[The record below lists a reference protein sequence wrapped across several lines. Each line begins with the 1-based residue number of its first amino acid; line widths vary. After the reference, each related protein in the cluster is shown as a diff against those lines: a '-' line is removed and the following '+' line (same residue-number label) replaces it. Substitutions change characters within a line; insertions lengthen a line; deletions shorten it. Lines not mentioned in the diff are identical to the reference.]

1 MKQTKKITRYT
12 VGFAAIAQLLL
23 FPVASFA
30 ETPTISAPAS
40 EQTQA
45 SSSEQTTGTPT
56 PSASAMPSGTN
67 SEDTFVEVNT
77 DIQSHAQSGAATVSN
92 NTSGGNAISG
102 SALVMAN
109 ILNMVQSSWGIQGGD
124 VSTFST
130 DINGDIVG
138 DMVLDPNQVNA
149 SELPLGST
157 NTIDL
162 GINIH
167 NSGTINNNIELVASS
182 GDASVSGNTQAGN
195 AVSGTAAAMVNIMNI
210 ISSTISAGQSFV
222 GNINI
227 HGNFEGDILLPKEMR
242 DQLVRDTP
250 PTTTL
255 NPTEFENPDAL
266 NSVTTQTI
274 TNNISLQASSGNAN
288 VSDNTEAGNA
298 LSGNANTNLMLYNL
312 TGKQIIGSNALL
324 VFVNVLGEWVGMIVN
339 APAGATSSMIGNNTT
354 TNTIPVTAAGSVQ
367 GDNTINNNI
376 TVSASS
382 GDATVSGNT
391 GAGSALSGDAKAS
404 ASILNM
410 AGSQLS
416 LADWFGVLFIN
427 VLGTWHGS
435 FGIDTIMG
443 GQASGSNTD
452 AEPTSPQVSGIQ
464 VFEVTPGENNKLRLT
479 PSKINT
485 ATSPHLPASHNADAS
500 STTNVQEEK
509 PQVLAATTG
518 KPNTPHTISKTD
530 SGVNLWVVALCIG
543 IALSLFAVERT
554 INFYSTR
561 KTRI

>member
-1 MKQTKKITRYT
+1 MKQTKKIIRYT

-56 PSASAMPSGTN
+56 PSASAVPSGTN

-242 DQLVRDTP
+242 DQLVRDTRQQP
-250 PTTTL
+250 PL
-255 NPTEFENPDAL
+255 ILP
-266 NSVTTQTI
+266 
-274 TNNISLQASSGNAN
+274 
-288 VSDNTEAGNA
+288 
-298 LSGNANTNLMLYNL
+298 NL
-312 TGKQIIGSNALL
+312 K
-324 VFVNVLGEWVGMIVN
+324 
-339 APAGATSSMIGNNTT
+339 
-354 TNTIPVTAAGSVQ
+354 
-367 GDNTINNNI
+367 
-376 TVSASS
+376 
-382 GDATVSGNT
+382 
-391 GAGSALSGDAKAS
+391 
-404 ASILNM
+404 ILM
-410 AGSQLS
+410 
-416 LADWFGVLFIN
+416 
-427 VLGTWHGS
+427 H
-435 FGIDTIMG
+435 
-443 GQASGSNTD
+443 
-452 AEPTSPQVSGIQ
+452 
-464 VFEVTPGENNKLRLT
+464 
-479 PSKINT
+479 
-485 ATSPHLPASHNADAS
+485 
-500 STTNVQEEK
+500 
-509 PQVLAATTG
+509 
-518 KPNTPHTISKTD
+518 
-530 SGVNLWVVALCIG
+530 
-543 IALSLFAVERT
+543 
-554 INFYSTR
+554 
-561 KTRI
+561 

>member
-1 MKQTKKITRYT
+1 M
-12 VGFAAIAQLLL
+12 
-23 FPVASFA
+23 
-30 ETPTISAPAS
+30 
-40 EQTQA
+40 
-45 SSSEQTTGTPT
+45 
-56 PSASAMPSGTN
+56 
-67 SEDTFVEVNT
+67 
-77 DIQSHAQSGAATVSN
+77 
-92 NTSGGNAISG
+92 
-102 SALVMAN
+102 
-109 ILNMVQSSWGIQGGD
+109 
-124 VSTFST
+124 
-130 DINGDIVG
+130 
-138 DMVLDPNQVNA
+138 
-149 SELPLGST
+149 
-157 NTIDL
+157 
-162 GINIH
+162 
-167 NSGTINNNIELVASS
+167 
-182 GDASVSGNTQAGN
+182 
-195 AVSGTAAAMVNIMNI
+195 
-210 ISSTISAGQSFV
+210 
-222 GNINI
+222 
-227 HGNFEGDILLPKEMR
+227 
-242 DQLVRDTP
+242 
-250 PTTTL
+250 
-255 NPTEFENPDAL
+255 
-266 NSVTTQTI
+266 TTQTI

-324 VFVNVLGEWVGMIVN
+324 VFVNVLGEWVGMIVD

-354 TNTIPVTAAGSVQ
+354 TNTPPVTAAGSVQ

-452 AEPTSPQVSGIQ
+452 AGPTSPQVSGIQ

-485 ATSPHLPASHNADAS
+485 ATSPHLPASSNADAS

-530 SGVNLWVVALCIG
+530 NGVNLWVVALCIG
-543 IALSLFAVERT
+543 IALALFAVERT